1 MEARFLGYRLSTSL
15 TGVSWDIS
23 FMSGREDRKDN
34 RAGTVSLE
42 SSKRLEDSLEKE
54 DREVAGRGHS

>member
-1 MEARFLGYRLSTSL
+1 
-15 TGVSWDIS
+15 
-23 FMSGREDRKDN
+23 MSGREDRKDN